1 MSSQNYQS
9 YKAWD
14 RTTRIFHWVNVLS
27 LFTMIVLGLIIL
39 NGDNFGLEGEGKV
52 FMKTVHVLVG
62 YVFVINLAW
71 RIIWAFI
78 GTKSARWSSILPIGK
93 GYLSSLKAF
102 IAGEKSGKPLYYLGH
117 NPLGRIAVTLLLI
130 LCISQATTGLVI
142 AGTDIYFPPFG
153 AMITEWIAAPG
164 VDPSTLVAGTK
175 DMVDPD
181 AYKEMRAFRSPY
193 INLHVYGFYAIC
205 VMVSVH
211 ILAVISAEV
220 KQGGGLISA
229 MITGKKVLP
238 KEPVDLDQG

>member
-1 MSSQNYQS
+1 MSSQNFHS

-27 LFTMIVLGLIIL
+27 VFTMIVLGLIIL
-39 NGDNFGLEGEGKV
+39 NGKMFGLAGEGKV

-62 YVFVINLAW
+62 YIFAINLSW
-71 RIIWAFI
+71 RLIWGFI
-78 GTKSARWSSILPIGK
+78 GTRSARWSSILPIGK
-93 GYLSSLKAF
+93 GYLASLKAF
-102 IAGEKSGKPLYYLGH
+102 IAGEKAGKPVYYLGH
-117 NPLGRIAVTLLLI
+117 NPLGRIAVTLLFI
-130 LCISQATTGLVI
+130 LLISQVTTGLVV

-153 AMITEWIAAPG
+153 GMITEWVAAAG

-175 DMVDPD
+175 DMLDPE

-193 INLHVYGFYAIC
+193 ITLHVYGFYAIC
-205 VMVSVH
+205 VMVFVH
-211 ILAVISAEV
+211 ILAVIRTEI

-238 KEPVDLDQG
+238 KDPVDLDQS